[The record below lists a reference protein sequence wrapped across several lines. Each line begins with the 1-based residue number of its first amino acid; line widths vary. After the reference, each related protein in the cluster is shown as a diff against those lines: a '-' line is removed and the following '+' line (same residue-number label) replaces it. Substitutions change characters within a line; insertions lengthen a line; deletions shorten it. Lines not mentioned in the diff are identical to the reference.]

1 MKRLITASAFGVLL
15 SLGAASPVL
24 AQGAPRTET
33 TATCAIA
40 KPCSAGDA
48 GTVSISRSGA
58 VLTITNVATN
68 EGWRIAG
75 QRTTGLS
82 VEVEFRR
89 GTTKLTFQAEV
100 EDGVVNTRIRTS
112 AR

>member
-24 AQGAPRTET
+24 AQDAQTET
-33 TATCAIA
+33 TAVCNIA
-40 KPCSAGDA
+40 TPCSAGDA
-48 GTVSISRSGA
+48 GTIAISRNGA
-58 VLTITNVATN
+58 ILTITDVTTN

-75 QRTTGLS
+75 RRTTGLS

-100 EDGVVNTRIRTS
+100 EDGVVEARIRT
-112 AR
+112 RTR

>member
-15 SLGAASPVL
+15 SVGAASPVF
-24 AQGAPRTET
+24 ADGARTEI
-33 TATCAIA
+33 TAVCDVAQ
-40 KPCSAGDA
+40 PCSAGDA
-48 GTVSISRSGA
+48 GMVSISRNGA
-58 VLTITNVATN
+58 ILTITNVATN
-68 EGWRIAG
+68 AGWRIAD
-75 QRTTGLS
+75 QRATGLS

-112 AR
+112 TR